1 MALAS
6 LTGNLSPAADT
17 SALTLKRVLIVTA
30 ATGAGHNSVASSL
43 QEALHRLG
51 NGRVEVDVSDF
62 MAQRNVPWIGRLGH
76 LYAPIIVRVPRIWGA
91 IYSLSDNDTFC
102 RFLRMVVGIAWG
114 NALVDVTRDRVP
126 HAIVCVHPVCNQ
138 IIAQALRRTR
148 WPVPLLTVITDLQAA
163 HAAWV
168 APEVGLYVAPTEEI
182 RASLLARAVDP
193 ARVKLS
199 GLPLDQ
205 RFYQGELDR
214 EQARQKMGLR
224 EKTLTLLLTGGG
236 EGAGAICAAARA
248 ISRARL
254 PVQLIIVCGRNEAL
268 RRELERSSLAV
279 PHRVVGFE
287 QDMSQIVKTADV
299 VIGKAG
305 ALTIGEAIAAQRPM
319 IILHPLPGQ
328 EMGNMAFVRRHG
340 LGLAVANVSSLIQTL
355 QAWLANPGEMR
366 ALAVKG
372 YGFRFE
378 WAQSASRVAS
388 TVLELV
394 TQREWNSA
402 EGVVRDH

>member
-6 LTGNLSPAADT
+6 RTGNLSPAADT

-76 LYAPIIVRVPRIWGA
+76 LYAPIIVRYPRIWGA

-102 RFLRMVVGIAWG
+102 RSLRMVIGMAWG
-114 NALVDVTRDRVP
+114 KALVDVTRDRVP

-163 HAAWV
+163 HAAWL

-268 RRELERSSLAV
+268 RRELERCSLAV

-287 QDMSQIVKTADV
+287 QDMSQIVKIADV

-319 IILHPLPGQ
+319 IILNPLPGQ

-340 LGLAVANVSSLIQTL
+340 LGLAVDNVASLVQTL

-366 ALAVKG
+366 ALAVNG

-402 EGVVRDH
+402 AGVVRDH